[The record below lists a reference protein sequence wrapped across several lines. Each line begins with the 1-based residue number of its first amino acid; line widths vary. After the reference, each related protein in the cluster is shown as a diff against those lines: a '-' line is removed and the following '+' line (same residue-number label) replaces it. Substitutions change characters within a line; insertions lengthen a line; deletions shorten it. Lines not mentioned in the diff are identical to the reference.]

1 MSDELPDDDYADA
14 VKGIDVPDFVEDYIE
29 AYRDVCRRD
38 PDRGGGHRERGKAA
52 DALRDAIRRAI
63 YDAEQG
69 VRAALPATPA
79 TTSLV
84 GRIDEDGCCVGCG
97 RSVQASPCCPD
108 YVAPPAPKF
117 DAKCPVCSDAS
128 LSQFARTDL
137 ITRSWCLDSDEVL
150 ALERCEDTPKRRTCE
165 KCSYTFPRAE
175 HHYVAKPSPQAKPDG
190 TGVEGASEYERG
202 LLDGMRTASSVCH
215 YKAAFYNATT
225 RGRRMRSWILAK
237 ECGDQIDEMMAQE
250 RKDWPELHQ
259 RAAFNPKVREA
270 ERAARDGSK

>member
-190 TGVEGASEYERG
+190 TGVEGAR
-202 LLDGMRTASSVCH
+202 
-215 YKAAFYNATT
+215 AAFYEAARAYFEMDDDNTDEFDRIHDEFIDPVWEKFDA
-225 RGRRMRSWILAK
+225 MLA
-237 ECGDQIDEMMAQE
+237 
-250 RKDWPELHQ
+250 
-259 RAAFNPKVREA
+259 A